1 MKKILSFILVITALL
16 SLAAC
21 KKQLPKEDPDWMQPV
36 QEHIVNFKKEIPDM
50 SVSEAKSYL
59 ESNEADPATAE
70 YRRAVY
76 AVNESVVTAA
86 VEEAFAQKAQTDTVT
101 KLFEKIDFS
110 YIVGE
115 ALESPEIKNRLS
127 KRGLIT
133 QDEEGNYQFTFHDRT
148 LAQTAA
154 NVKPDHAID
163 AYTEV
168 LELLL
173 QDPNVV
179 VDTLE

>member
-1 MKKILSFILVITALL
+1 MKKILSYILIAAALL
-16 SLAAC
+16 SLSAC
-21 KKQLPKEDPDWMQPV
+21 KKPLPKEDPEWMKPLEENV
-36 QEHIVNFKKEIPDM
+36 VDFKKEAPEM

-59 ESNEADPATAE
+59 EQENPDPATPQ

-76 AVNESVVTAA
+76 TVNESVVTDA
-86 VEEAFAQKAQTDTVT
+86 VEEAFEKKEQTDAVT
-101 KLFEKIDFS
+101 QIFEKIEFS
-110 YIVGE
+110 YISGD

-133 QDEEGNYQFTFHDRT
+133 KDENGNYQFTFHDRT
-148 LAQTAA
+148 LAQSAS
-154 NVKPDHAID
+154 NVKSDHAID

>member
-36 QEHIVNFKKEIPDM
+36 HEHIVDFKKEVPDM

-59 ESNEADPATAE
+59 ENKEADPATAE

-110 YIVGE
+110 YISGD
-115 ALESPEIKNRLS
+115 ALENPEIKNRLS

-133 QDEEGNYQFTFHDRT
+133 QDEDGNYQFTFHDRT

-154 NVKPDHAID
+154 NVKSDHAID

-179 VDTLE
+179 VDVLE

>member
-21 KKQLPKEDPDWMQPV
+21 KKPLPQEDPDWMKPV

-76 AVNESVVTAA
+76 AVNESVVTDA
-86 VEEAFAQKAQTDTVT
+86 VKEAFEKKAKTDTVT

-110 YIVGE
+110 YINGE
-115 ALESPEIKNRLS
+115 ALENPEIKNRLN
-127 KRGLIT
+127 KKGTIA

-154 NVKPDHAID
+154 NVKSDHAID

-173 QDPNVV
+173 SDPNVV
-179 VDTLE
+179 VDVLE

>member
-1 MKKILSFILVITALL
+1 MKKILSYILIAITLL
-16 SLAAC
+16 TLSAC
-21 KKQLPKEDPDWMQPV
+21 KKPLPKEDPEWMKPP
-36 QEHIVNFKKEIPDM
+36 EENIVDFKKEVPDM
-50 SVSEAKSYL
+50 SVSDAKTYL
-59 ESNEADPATAE
+59 ESEDADPASAK

-86 VEEAFAQKAQTDTVT
+86 VEEAFDKKEQTDTVT
-101 KLFEKIDFS
+101 KIFEKIEFS
-110 YIVGE
+110 YINGD
-115 ALESPEIKNRLS
+115 ALESPDVKNRLS

-133 QDEEGNYQFTFHDRT
+133 KDEEGNYKFTFHDRT
-148 LAQTAA
+148 LAQSAS
-154 NVKPDHAID
+154 NVKTDHAIG

-173 QDPNVV
+173 NDPNVV

>member
-1 MKKILSFILVITALL
+1 MKKILSFILIAIVLL
-16 SLAAC
+16 SLASC
-21 KKQLPKEDPDWMQPV
+21 KKPLSQEDPEWMQPI
-36 QEHIVNFKKEIPDM
+36 EENIVDFKKEVPDM
-50 SVSEAKSYL
+50 SVSDAKTYL
-59 ESNEADPATAE
+59 ESEEADPASAK

-86 VEEAFAQKAQTDTVT
+86 VEEAFDKKEKTDTVT
-101 KLFEKIDFS
+101 KIFEKIDFS
-110 YIVGE
+110 YINGD
-115 ALESPEIKNRLS
+115 ALESPDVKNRLS

-154 NVKPDHAID
+154 NVKSDHAIG

-173 QDPNVV
+173 SDPNVV

>member
-1 MKKILSFILVITALL
+1 MKRFLSYILIAVTLL
-16 SLAAC
+16 TLASC
-21 KKQLPKEDPDWMQPV
+21 KKPSAKEDPEWMQPI
-36 QEHIVNFKKEIPDM
+36 EENIVDFKKEVPDM

-59 ESNEADPATAE
+59 ESEEADPASAK

-76 AVNESVVTAA
+76 AVNESVVSDA
-86 VEEAFAQKAQTDTVT
+86 VKEAFETKKKTDTVT
-101 KLFEKIDFS
+101 KLFEKIEFS
-110 YIVGE
+110 YIEGDT
-115 ALESPEIKNRLS
+115 LENPEVKNRLS

-133 QDEEGNYQFTFHDRT
+133 QDAEGNYQFTFHDRT

-154 NVKPDHAID
+154 NVKSDHAIG

-173 QDPNVV
+173 QDPNVI
-179 VDTLE
+179 VDTLN

>member
-1 MKKILSFILVITALL
+1 MNKILSFILIMSVLL
-16 SLAAC
+16 GLSAC
-21 KKQLPKEDPDWMQPV
+21 KKQLPQEDPEWMQPL
-36 QEHIVNFKKEIPDM
+36 EENIVDFKKEVPDM

-59 ESNEADPATAE
+59 ESDEADPTTAK

-86 VEEAFAQKAQTDTVT
+86 VEEAFEKKEKTDTVT
-101 KLFEKIDFS
+101 KLFEKVSFS
-110 YIVGE
+110 YISGE
-115 ALESPEIKNRLS
+115 ALESPEVKNRLS
-127 KRGLIT
+127 KRGLISK
-133 QDEEGNYQFTFHDRT
+133 DEEGNYQFTFHDRT
-148 LAQTAA
+148 LAQTAV
-154 NVKPDHAID
+154 NVKNDHAIS